1 MSKKPGFNELML
13 RCKIKTKQ
21 AEKIYKS
28 QPEKA
33 MDYALEG
40 SIYLLKASKL
50 ALERAKQPNEISNN

>member
-1 MSKKPGFNELML
+1 MSKKPDFNELIL
-13 RCKIKTKQ
+13 KCKIKTNQ
-21 AEKIYKS
+21 AGKIYKS